1 MKLIKP
7 SFEILEQK
15 PGLDGLLQHIERCG
29 RTCYKSEDKITE
41 ESAPKFV
48 DMLVK
53 RGHTAMVEHGTIYL
67 TLNMASRNEYFK
79 YCTNKYS
86 EAISEGEAEKGTWV
100 GYVTTNYRVL
110 LQNDWME
117 DLQYLTEPTKHIK
130 RITVKFICDR
140 GVSHEFVRHRV
151 FSFAQESTRY
161 CNYSKDKFGGDCTF
175 IIPSWIDSDNFEIKR
190 TLRWGESLTYE
201 VERITGDYNNAPLSM
216 YLQSLLQAEEAYMEL
231 LDEGWIA
238 QQARAV
244 LPNSLK
250 TELIMT
256 GTIEQWEG
264 FFKLRCAKDAHPQ
277 ARELAVPLY
286 EEFVKRGYV
295 TASISR

>member
-1 MKLIKP
+1 MRLIKP
-7 SFEILEQK
+7 SFEILEQQ
-15 PGLDGLLQHIERCG
+15 PGYRGLMQHIERCG

-41 ESAPKFV
+41 DSAEKFV
-48 DMLVK
+48 KMLVN

-67 TLNMASRNEYFK
+67 TLNMASRQEYFK

-110 LQNDWME
+110 LQNDWLG
-117 DLQYLTEPTKHIK
+117 DLQYLTEPTKHIR
-130 RITVKFICDR
+130 RITVKFVCDR

-161 CNYSKDKFGGDCTF
+161 CNYSKSKFGGDCTF

-190 TLRWGESLTYE
+190 TLRWGENLSYE
-201 VERITGDYNNAPLSM
+201 VERITGDYNNTPLSI
-216 YLQSLLQAEEAYMEL
+216 YLQGLLQAEEAYMGL
-231 LDEGWIA
+231 LENGWIA
-238 QQARAV
+238 QQARAI

-256 GTIEQWEG
+256 GTVKQWEG
-264 FFKLRCAKDAHPQ
+264 FFKLRDANGAHPQ
-277 ARELAVPLY
+277 ARELAQPLH
-286 EEFVKRGYV
+286 EEFIRRGWLK
-295 TASISR
+295 